1 MAAALRLLPGSD
13 DLAPILSVSGEHDM
27 LLAHVVRSLSAAP
40 HVRPFSSSID
50 LFDSFLRGFKTLS
63 FFIP

>member
-1 MAAALRLLPGSD
+1 MAAVLRLLPGSD

-40 HVRPFSSSID
+40 DMVPWWQHRQCRPAS
-50 LFDSFLRGFKTLS
+50 RRHATYKCCVT
-63 FFIP
+63 